1 MNRFQKINKR
11 PRWEGIIF
19 ADVDQS
25 ISQISI
31 VEAKP
36 TSELSSYIE
45 SIWFMNWNITNPEG
59 MKCIVAPNPCTKFV
73 VLQKD
78 AITYRPLLI
87 GAREN
92 ADIFSHTGQGSV
104 MGFDFQPGA
113 LYPILKK
120 PMNAW
125 PLSGLY
131 ADEFFANLPPLPT
144 DSWSEENLS
153 QWLNNF
159 EDYLIKKLMNSKG
172 HNYKEIQAM
181 MEGILGG
188 SLQSLDDL
196 AQKCSMS
203 IRTLQRVFQK
213 EIGLSPRDVLRIARF
228 NHAIRQI
235 GQDDFTAFTEVA
247 LASGF
252 FDQAHMV
259 NEFQK
264 LVSTPP
270 SKFKRYL

>member
-11 PRWEGIIF
+11 TQWEGIIF
-19 ADVDQS
+19 ADVDLS
-25 ISQISI
+25 ESQFSI

-36 TSELSSYIE
+36 TGELSSYIE
-45 SIWFMNWNITNPEG
+45 SIWFMNWNISNPLG
-59 MKCIVAPNPCTKFV
+59 LKCIIAPNPCTKFV
-73 VLQKD
+73 VLQKET
-78 AITYRPLLI
+78 ITYRPLII

-92 ADIFSHTGQGSV
+92 ADIFSHAGQGSV
-104 MGFDFQPGA
+104 MGFDFRPGA
-113 LYPILKK
+113 LYPILKR

-131 ADEFFANLPPLPT
+131 ADESFANLPSLPM
-144 DSWSEENLS
+144 DLWSEENLS

-159 EDYLIKKLMNSKG
+159 EDYLLKRLVNSKG

-181 MEGILGG
+181 IEGILEKR
-188 SLQSLDDL
+188 LQSLDDL

-213 EIGLSPRDVLRIARF
+213 EVGLSPRDVLRIARF
-228 NHAIRQI
+228 NRAIRQI